1 MRIVGKIVEWQDE
14 RGFGFAAKAKGEGR
28 VFFHITDFQRR
39 KRRPQVGDR
48 IDFEIMREANGREKA
63 TSIILLARSP
73 LPEGFHLAALVS
85 LSFVM
90 LLVGGAS
97 SGRLPWWL
105 LGVYLG
111 MGLMS
116 ALLYR
121 SDKAAAKRGMLRTRE
136 ARLLLVD
143 LLGGWIG
150 GMFAQVMFRHKRRK
164 PSFMLP
170 FWLIVGNHF
179 LLGVLVGTG
188 WPEQAPLLDGLRSL
202 LAVR

>member
-1 MRIVGKIVEWQDE
+1 MRIVGKITEWQDE
-14 RGFGFAAKAKGEGR
+14 RGFGFATRAKGEGR
-28 VFFHITDFQRR
+28 VFFHIKDFERR
-39 KRRPQVGDR
+39 SRRPQVGDR
-48 IDFEIMREANGREKA
+48 IYFEITRNKDGREKA
-63 TSIILLARSP
+63 ASIILLAGPP

-85 LSFVM
+85 LSFIM
-90 LLVGGAS
+90 LLIGGAA

-105 LGVYLG
+105 LGVYFG
-111 MGLMS
+111 MGLIS

-121 SDKAAAKRGMLRTRE
+121 RDKAAAKRRLLRTRE

-164 PSFMLP
+164 PSFMFP

-179 LLGVLVGTG
+179 MIGVLVATG
-188 WPEQAPLLDGLRSL
+188 WPEQAPLLDGLRSFF
-202 LAVR
+202 AVR